1 MCENGVLVYII
12 PETRVDED
20 GRAASAIAR
29 HLAGWYAD
37 LRCFRFTE
45 PDYQAF
51 RQVVI
56 FGRKKAYRQ
65 PTQEAVDEIRSWAM
79 GNLVIGYE
87 DRLVPLTEDEILAAR
102 VEKAIG
108 KKPEELQ
115 IANRIVALISGQ
127 ALNKQNAGDETLVWA
142 MKAQAWLD
150 AQPAVVVDDE
160 GDKEHRSARPTKK
173 VHVPIL
179 AGLPTLAAGS
189 GEYVIPPSPV
199 AGPKGQAFRFKHMPV
214 TEEDYLRAADTAA
227 LALEKSRSWL
237 NLIPEIEAQT
247 ITPAITPKQGHISM
261 LVTAGLLGTTLVT
274 HNGFPLLLKGGTEKY
289 TVKIDEDSEEEEI
302 EYDPDD
308 PDKKKNLFR
317 VQVEERSRPTL
328 WTLEANGNFTFSNDP
343 VKISDTLRIHVA
355 KLAQRVLGRNVPR
368 YDLKPQAWE
377 WQVFD
382 PLSQGRYLPG
392 RKETGL
398 TDFQKHLSVAL
409 GRLLLGTGS
418 GLINAE
424 MGAGKSTV
432 SLGVAEYL
440 TSAFARQGS
449 TKTAYPIL
457 IVGPG
462 IVTGDQNWP
471 KETREVVPGTT
482 PKVIESA
489 ARPVPKPAK
498 VMDRLESIGVK
509 LDNEGAFEGLS
520 AKAAWKGIVET
531 ANKQGKLA
539 GPDNRRARFAL
550 WHTLQHGEK
559 HSPRSGKA
567 LKSPTCS
574 IPASAALPGLAWAN

>member
-1 MCENGVLVYII
+1 
-12 PETRVDED
+12 
-20 GRAASAIAR
+20 
-29 HLAGWYAD
+29 
-37 LRCFRFTE
+37 
-45 PDYQAF
+45 
-51 RQVVI
+51 
-56 FGRKKAYRQ
+56 
-65 PTQEAVDEIRSWAM
+65 
-79 GNLVIGYE
+79 
-87 DRLVPLTEDEILAAR
+87 
-102 VEKAIG
+102 
-108 KKPEELQ
+108 
-115 IANRIVALISGQ
+115 
-127 ALNKQNAGDETLVWA
+127 

-150 AQPAVVVDDE
+150 AQPVVVVEDE
-160 GDKEHRSARPTKK
+160 STRPTKK

-179 AGLPTLAAGS
+179 ADLPTLAAGS

-214 TEEDYLRAADTAA
+214 TEEDYLRAADRAA

-308 PDKKKNLFR
+308 PEKKKSLFR
-317 VQVEERSRPTL
+317 VRVEERSRPTL
-328 WTLEANGNFTFSNDP
+328 WTLDANGNFTFSNDP

-355 KLAQRVLGRNVPR
+355 ELAQRVLGRNVPR

-424 MGAGKSTV
+424 MGAGKV
-432 SLGVAEYL
+432 DHQLGCGGIPDLGICPTGFNENRLPHPDRWPWHRHRRPELAEGN
-440 TSAFARQGS
+440 ARSRSRRDAESHRVCRPPGSQTGQG
-449 TKTAYPIL
+449 
-457 IVGPG
+457 GG
-462 IVTGDQNWP
+462 
-471 KETREVVPGTT
+471 
-482 PKVIESA
+482 
-489 ARPVPKPAK
+489 
-498 VMDRLESIGVK
+498 
-509 LDNEGAFEGLS
+509 
-520 AKAAWKGIVET
+520 
-531 ANKQGKLA
+531 LA
-539 GPDNRRARFAL
+539 GVYRRQA
-550 WHTLQHGEK
+550 G
-559 HSPRSGKA
+559 
-567 LKSPTCS
+567 
-574 IPASAALPGLAWAN
+574 